1 MFRYILVP
9 ATGFKTDAPVFHIAA
24 ALARISGAH
33 LMFLHVRPDVEKVVV
48 PVASAEFG
56 GGSGMAELVDSLKQ
70 EAVTRYDKAKIMV
83 ETFCAQT
90 SIVMSAAPLDGAP
103 SAEWR
108 VETGDETDWLSVY
121 GRVADLLVLGRMRGA
136 KTVPMDVLDA
146 ALMETGHPLLIVPA
160 QTPEQI
166 GQTVAIAWKDTA
178 EAASAVSAALPLL
191 VAAQRVIIL
200 SIEEDPERD
209 AAACERLNQVLL
221 WHNRS
226 TTVRRLKAAGCDP
239 ADTLLKAATELGADL
254 LVMGGYGHSRMR
266 EVVFGGFTRRVLQA
280 ADLPVLM
287 AH

>member
-1 MFRYILVP
+1 
-9 ATGFKTDAPVFHIAA
+9 
-24 ALARISGAH
+24 
-33 LMFLHVRPDVEKVVV
+33 
-48 PVASAEFG
+48 
-56 GGSGMAELVDSLKQ
+56 
-70 EAVTRYDKAKIMV
+70 
-83 ETFCAQT
+83 
-90 SIVMSAAPLDGAP
+90 MSAAPLDGAP